1 MYNIL
6 RWFGN
11 IVGETR
17 QGMKTGA
24 QDLERGILSAPN
36 DSSSDFLDNDR
47 EDTPSPSNRSVDE
60 LFFQTSG
67 PPHHEPSDEPTAQSD
82 SEATQMPHYAFSEE
96 NKIAAMEN
104 IVSILLTEDT
114 LKLIGHTILENKA
127 YKTYESEYEDV
138 KERAA
143 KGEAFIKV
151 QQSELDDAN
160 LAEDVRE
167 HIKQDIEDARPR
179 VLQDIEQRDE
189 MERELGIRK
198 AGLEYRREH
207 LDDMMQRLMTDFGVF
222 ERPEPEDQVDEGR
235 TTHDNEGS
243 NVKHTDPAG
252 VSESNS
258 TQTVREARTSES
270 TVSGTSSTAWKARVR
285 LETAA
290 DRVSLAQGH
299 FDRRHD
305 YYLADLE
312 ELGHDHSRTEIDHFW
327 FRKGAELAREL
338 RDAEEEFDQA
348 RAEAMALDLLATTPH
363 QEFDFRDEEDDGYR
377 ESEDPVCDAD
387 QVNRSFIEAWTAK
400 VQEGQEEQD
409 LPTPAIEWEAESVN
423 MSESVSA
430 INECS
435 GWRKA
440 IDKWH
445 AQQESL
451 RAQFAVLPESEP

>member
-1 MYNIL
+1 
-6 RWFGN
+6 
-11 IVGETR
+11 
-17 QGMKTGA
+17 MKTGV
-24 QDLERGILSAPN
+24 QDLEHGFLSAPN
-36 DSSSDFLDNDR
+36 DSSSDLLYNDR

-67 PPHHEPSDEPTAQSD
+67 PPHHVPSDESTAQRD
-82 SEATQMPHYAFSEE
+82 SEATQMPHYAFTEE
-96 NKIAAMEN
+96 NKIAVVDN

-114 LKLIGHTILENKA
+114 LRLMSHTILENKA
-127 YKTYESEYEDV
+127 YKAYESEYEDV
-138 KERAA
+138 KDRAA

-167 HIKQDIEDARPR
+167 HIHQEIQDARPR
-179 VLQDIEQRDE
+179 VLEDIEQRDE

-198 AGLEYRREH
+198 AGLEYRRKH
-207 LDDMMQRLMTDFGVF
+207 LDDMMQRLMTDVGVF
-222 ERPEPEDQVDEGR
+222 ESSEPEDQVDEGR

-243 NVKHTDPAG
+243 SEKHENPED

-258 TQTVREARTSES
+258 TGTLRVARTSES
-270 TVSGTSSTAWKARVR
+270 TASGTSSNVWKVRER
-285 LETAA
+285 LESAA
-290 DRVSLAQGH
+290 DRAFRAH
-299 FDRRHD
+299 NYFNRRHD
-305 YYLADLE
+305 DYLADIE
-312 ELGHDHSRTEIDHFW
+312 DYGHDHSRTEIDHHW
-327 FRKGAELAREL
+327 YRKGAELTREL
-338 RDAEEEFDQA
+338 IDAEEEYDEA
-348 RAEAMALDLLATTPH
+348 RAEAMALNLLANTAD
-363 QEFDFRDEEDDGYR
+363 QEFDFADEEDDGYR
-377 ESEDPVCDAD
+377 ESEDPICDVD